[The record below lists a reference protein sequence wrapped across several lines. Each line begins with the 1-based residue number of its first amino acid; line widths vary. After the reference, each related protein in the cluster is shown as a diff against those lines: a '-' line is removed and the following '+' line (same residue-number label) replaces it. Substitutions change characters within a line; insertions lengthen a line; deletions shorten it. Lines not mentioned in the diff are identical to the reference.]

1 MKKRIGLVLVAV
13 MMVCALLLAGC
24 QSTAATETKAA
35 ETKAAETKAAETKA
49 AETKA
54 AETKAADD
62 EFTVLVL
69 PKMIGIPIFDAFEAG
84 AVKAGEDFGI
94 EVIYTGPTAAD
105 ATEQVKILEDYINS
119 GKIDCVAVAPNDPD
133 AFTPVLKKAQ
143 EAGIMVVDWDT
154 YADKS
159 VVDLSC
165 RQLDDTLFGQAI
177 WDGLVNAMGDS
188 GDYAVITGGLS
199 AENLNTWIDAGMSYA
214 KEKYPNLNLVTD
226 IIPCDEKQQEAYAKA
241 QELIKAYPN
250 LKGIVGISTPA
261 PIGAAQ
267 AVQEK
272 ELQDKIAVVGTI
284 CPNDGNAFLK
294 DGSLDSGY
302 LYDPTNF
309 MYATVYLAWQKYQG
323 VEITDG
329 MEIPNINQ
337 KITTEDN
344 GRSITFA
351 PPLEFTE
358 ENVDDFDF

>member
-94 EVIYTGPTAAD
+94 EVIYTGPTAVPD
-105 ATEQVKILEDYINS
+105 ATEQVKILEDYING

-154 YADKS
+154 YA
-159 VVDLSC
+159 V
-165 RQLDDTLFGQAI
+165 
-177 WDGLVNAMGDS
+177 
-188 GDYAVITGGLS
+188 
-199 AENLNTWIDAGMSYA
+199 
-214 KEKYPNLNLVTD
+214 
-226 IIPCDEKQQEAYAKA
+226 
-241 QELIKAYPN
+241 
-250 LKGIVGISTPA
+250 
-261 PIGAAQ
+261 
-267 AVQEK
+267 
-272 ELQDKIAVVGTI
+272 
-284 CPNDGNAFLK
+284 
-294 DGSLDSGY
+294 
-302 LYDPTNF
+302 
-309 MYATVYLAWQKYQG
+309 
-323 VEITDG
+323 
-329 MEIPNINQ
+329 
-337 KITTEDN
+337 
-344 GRSITFA
+344 
-351 PPLEFTE
+351 
-358 ENVDDFDF
+358 